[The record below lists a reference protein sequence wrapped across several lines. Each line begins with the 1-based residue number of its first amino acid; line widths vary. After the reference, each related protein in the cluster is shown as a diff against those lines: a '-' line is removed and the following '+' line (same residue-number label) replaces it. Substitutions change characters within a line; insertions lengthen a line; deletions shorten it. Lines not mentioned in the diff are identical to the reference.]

1 MALTYTDYVGKEV
14 LWHAQHELERNT
26 TNMLRRVYKRIVA
39 GAALFT
45 VELIFVWLLF
55 LVCIIGFLYIGAE
68 ILQGDKMGIDAAAFA
83 FSKDIASPFID
94 QLIKFITFFASRQFL
109 TPAALLLV
117 AYFVFVRKH
126 RWYSLKVPVIALGS
140 ITLNLVLKFFFDRP
154 RPVMPLVEAAGL
166 SFPSGH
172 SMVAAS
178 FYGLI
183 IYLVWRHVRP
193 YAWRNVLAALL
204 AIFVLLIGFSRIYLR
219 VHYATDVLAGFSAGF
234 LWVIIGI
241 WALQRLERLS
251 KKELDPVVEEETV
264 A

>member
-1 MALTYTDYVGKEV
+1 M
-14 LWHAQHELERNT
+14 
-26 TNMLRRVYKRIVA
+26 
-39 GAALFT
+39 FT
-45 VELIFVWLLF
+45 VELLFVWLLF
-55 LVCIIGFLYIGAE
+55 MVCIIGFLYIGAE
-68 ILQGDKMGIDAAAFA
+68 ILHGDVMGIDDTAFDFA
-83 FSKDIASPFID
+83 GDIASPGLDRFY
-94 QLIKFITFFASRQFL
+94 KVVTFFASRQFL

-140 ITLNLVLKFFFDRP
+140 ISLNIVLKFFFDRP
-154 RPVMPLVEAAGL
+154 RPLMPLVEASGL

-183 IYLVWRHVRP
+183 IYLVWKHVQP
-193 YAWRNVLAALL
+193 KVWRNILVAFLI
-204 AIFVLLIGFSRIYLR
+204 IFVLLIGFSRIYLR

-241 WALQRLERLS
+241 WALRRVERVS
-251 KKELDPVVEEETV
+251 KKELNPVVEEETP